1 MSSGPN
7 APKSESPLDDPTV
20 AERMGRSESSAAG
33 TDGESGSHPSFESQ
47 TFGSQGATS
56 SQSFS
61 TGSDSHSGTRSPI
74 EHSGAALRKEE
85 IGRLHFFSMA
95 MIGMCVFGYLLVP
108 LIDGHP
114 KAEPAMLATITVSL
128 LGFIYAYWATASVE
142 RYRPGIVGFVAQ
154 VQGVSCMG
162 AGYYFGVFSPFSAL
176 VSIVI
181 LLYCL
186 GALRRYAVAIYLE
199 ISVCYG
205 VLAGLISLGRI
216 PDYGLVRGD
225 GLELQQKL
233 LLMLAVELIFF
244 LAFVLGQA
252 SYEKAEAAV
261 EELEEAVRAVT
272 QREAL
277 LNEARADL
285 ERAAGFGE
293 PGRFTEQVLG
303 SYKLG
308 VVIGRGAMG
317 EIYDAVP
324 VGGGEAVA
332 VKLLHR
338 SAIVDPAHVARFVR
352 EARIAASIQAENVV
366 QVLEVGDVDSPLPY
380 FAMELLEGDDLA
392 IILRDKRR
400 LSMRRV
406 RSLVQQVALGLEA
419 AREAGVVH
427 RDLKPHNI
435 FRCRRDSGDPVWKI
449 LDFGV
454 SKLATDA
461 ANLTHG
467 HLVGTPAYMAPEQAV
482 DGGAVDHRADVYA
495 LAIITYRALT
505 GQPAFAGRDIAK
517 VIRDAAERLPAAP
530 SSLVH
535 LPSEVD
541 LVLAVGMAK
550 RPVDRFARAADFS
563 RAFDAALAGKIDE
576 TLAAR
581 AEALLTQLPWE
592 GRQRGED

>member
-1 MSSGPN
+1 MADGDGPS
-7 APKSESPLDDPTV
+7 ASESQSP
-20 AERMGRSESSAAG
+20 GSQSHGSRSHGSQSHGSQSHGSHGA
-33 TDGESGSHPSFESQ
+33 DSISGSHSV
-47 TFGSQGATS
+47 GDATAI
-56 SQSFS
+56 Q
-61 TGSDSHSGTRSPI
+61 HSGY
-74 EHSGAALRKEE
+74 ALRKEE
-85 IGRLHFFSMA
+85 IGRLRFFSLA
-95 MIGMCVFGYLLVP
+95 MLGMCCFGYLLIP

-114 KAEPAMLATITVSL
+114 RAEPAMIATITVAM
-128 LGFIYAYWATASVE
+128 LGFAYAYWATGSLE
-142 RYRPGIVGFVAQ
+142 RYRPGVVGVVAQ
-154 VQGVSCMG
+154 LQAVSCMG
-162 AGYYFGVFSPFSAL
+162 AGYYFGVFSPFTAL
-176 VSIVI
+176 VAIVV

-186 GALRRYAVAIYLE
+186 GALRRYAVAIYVE
-199 ISVCYG
+199 VSICYG
-205 VLAGLISLGRI
+205 VLAGLVSVGRI

-225 GLELQQKL
+225 TLDLQQKL
-233 LLMLAVELIFF
+233 LLILAVELIFF

-252 SYEKAEAAV
+252 SYEKAESAV
-261 EELEEAVRAVT
+261 RELEEAVRAVT

-277 LNEARADL
+277 LNEARAEL

-324 VGGGEAVA
+324 VEGGDPVA

-338 SAIVDPAHVARFVR
+338 SAIADAAHVARFVR
-352 EARIAASIQAENVV
+352 EARIAASIQSPNVV
-366 QVLEVGDVDSPLPY
+366 KVLEVGHVDSPLPY
-380 FAMELLEGDDLA
+380 FAMELLEGEDLGV
-392 IILRDKRR
+392 ILRDKRR

-406 RSLVQQVALGLEA
+406 RSVVQQIARGLEA

-435 FRCRRDSGDPVWKI
+435 FRCRKDADDPVWKI

-495 LAIITYRALT
+495 LAVVAYRALT

-517 VIRDAAERLPAAP
+517 VIRDAAEKLPPAP

-550 RPVDRFARAADFS
+550 RPVDRFARAKDFS
-563 RAFDAALAGKIDE
+563 RAFDAALAGKIEE

-581 AEALLTQLPWE
+581 AEALLNQLPWG
-592 GRQRGED
+592 GRVREASS